1 MGFGAY
7 GVGPYGFCGCWGS
20 LYKHRRI
27 TLGKNFAYGSCLSL
41 FMKGQPIWFAIE
53 LLSVAFHTS
62 SSSSSFSY

>member
-27 TLGKNFAYGSCLSL
+27 TLGKKLCVWEL
-41 FMKGQPIWFAIE
+41 PITVHEGTANMVCNRI
-53 LLSVAFHTS
+53 TQRG
-62 SSSSSFSY
+62 FSHKW